1 MIFFSTGR
9 SPATLAR
16 FKGVSDL
23 ATKALVV
30 FTNNGVSR
38 RFIDTLA
45 DAGVLIRISR
55 ASMSALLFSALLLAS
70 STLDYLALSF
80 FKDKSKSS
88 SGSLLVARVAAF

>member
-1 MIFFSTGR
+1 M
-9 SPATLAR
+9 AR

-30 FTNNGVSR
+30 FTNNSVSR

-45 DAGVLIRISR
+45 DTSILIRISR
-55 ASMSALLFSALLLAS
+55 ASTSALLFGASLLAS

-80 FKDKSKSS
+80 FKHKSKSS
-88 SGSLLVARVAAF
+88 SGWLLVARVAAF

>member
-16 FKGVSDL
+16 FKGMSDL

-45 DAGVLIRISR
+45 NASVLIRISR
-55 ASMSALLFSALLLAS
+55 ASTSALLFSALLLAF

-80 FKDKSKSS
+80 FKNKSKSS
-88 SGSLLVARVAAF
+88 SSL

>member
-1 MIFFSTGR
+1 MIFFGTGR

-23 ATKALVV
+23 ATKTLVV
-30 FTNNGVSR
+30 FTNNSVSR
-38 RFIDTLA
+38 RFIDALA
-45 DAGVLIRISR
+45 DASVLIRISR
-55 ASMSALLFSALLLAS
+55 ASISALLFSALLLAS